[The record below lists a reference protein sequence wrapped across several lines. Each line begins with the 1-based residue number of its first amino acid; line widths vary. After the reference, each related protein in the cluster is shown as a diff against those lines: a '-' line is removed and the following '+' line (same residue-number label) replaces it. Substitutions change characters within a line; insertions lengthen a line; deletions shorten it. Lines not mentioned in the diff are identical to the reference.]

1 MIFCSMKFFSESL
14 EMCTEAYVLLPQRGT
29 AGRIGDTNG
38 EVGQGKFKCL
48 YLLHGL
54 SDDQSIWMR
63 RTSIERYAEQYGIA
77 VVMPFGGRS
86 FYTDM
91 KFGMRYYTYIAK
103 ELPARIADTFNIS
116 TDRQDNF
123 IAGLSMGGYG
133 ALRIALSAPERFGA
147 AFAMSPLV
155 DLARAITRGNSAI
168 TPEEM
173 RNVFGPPDEQAERGN
188 DLLALA
194 RKARTSDA
202 PPRIAVHTGTEDLL
216 YNDGVCLCGELEKLA
231 WPDLEYSLDAPGKHD
246 WSYWSAQIP
255 AMLEFFR
262 KP

>member
-133 ALRIALSAPERFGA
+133 ALKIGLNNCDGFSACAGLSPVTDIANWI
-147 AFAMSPLV
+147 AMGGL
-155 DLARAITRGNSAI
+155 DAI
-168 TPEEM
+168 
-173 RNVFGPPDEQAERGN
+173 FGPDRKIDDKDE
-188 DLLALA
+188 LFALA
-194 RKARTSDA
+194 KAKSGDPMR
-202 PPRIAVHTGTEDLL
+202 PRVFLAVGYDDMLYGEIKRFEVLMRGLDYDFTYMESEGT
-216 YNDGVCLCGELEKLA
+216 
-231 WPDLEYSLDAPGKHD
+231 HD
-246 WSYWSAQIP
+246 WAFWDRYIQEVLKWI
-255 AMLEFFR
+255 F
-262 KP
+262 K